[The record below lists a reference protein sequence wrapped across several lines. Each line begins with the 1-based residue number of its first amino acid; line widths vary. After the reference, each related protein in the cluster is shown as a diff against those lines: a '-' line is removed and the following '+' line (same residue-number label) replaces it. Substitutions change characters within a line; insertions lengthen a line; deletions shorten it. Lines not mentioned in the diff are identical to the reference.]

1 MFEAPCY
8 YQALGSPLNTK
19 YITLY
24 FTRAQGERER
34 EGETSDHIY
43 IQPII
48 RRVFGTTCSVK
59 SGLSKSDYLGEIFSH
74 WRLWSPEIFNNFLVF
89 SADDHGNNGLPRA
102 GRNSE
107 GTQ

>member
-1 MFEAPCY
+1 MCLRLHVIIRLW
-8 YQALGSPLNTK
+8 ALLLRLYNTLHG
-19 YITLY
+19 TG
-24 FTRAQGERER
+24 REGER
-34 EGETSDHIY
+34 ETSDHIY

-102 GRNSE
+102 GRDSE